1 MVRAS
6 IAVLAAACT
15 AISSAALAQTTP
27 NPSQPNQTVAGPP
40 PMRFEW
46 MREGPAEKCGTQCRE
61 WISATGAIVDTTV
74 MDFEAFAQTRDVR
87 GATVALDSP
96 GGSVVQGLALGREFR
111 RLEIVT
117 TVGQSVRIGAE
128 SDQRATLSPNA
139 TCNSMCVYV
148 LLGGVQRNVPEEA
161 RVLVHQIWPASKR
174 NDANAATYSA
184 ANVVAIQ
191 RVSGELGRYIV
202 DMGADIELFEISSRI
217 PPWEEMRSLTREELR
232 RLRIHT
238 IDDPFGKPPMVRA
251 AAPPGK
257 KADFAMVSLN
267 PLGWTI
273 VERRGLRA
281 LVRQHPI
288 TIEGQEIGAFEI
300 AFSCS
305 DKPDIFRVSYAE
317 KRFAQNTAGGFVDR
331 VEAVGIS
338 VRQENSYFRTLLTM
352 EDSVPTKGAMELISR
367 ARGTIAASL
376 LETAVATAAAE
387 GMASA
392 SQQGMIVAT
401 TTTGKVRTVIR
412 IGQTGLAEGLRVLT
426 TSCSDQLP
434 H

>member
-1 MVRAS
+1 
-6 IAVLAAACT
+6 
-15 AISSAALAQTTP
+15 
-27 NPSQPNQTVAGPP
+27 
-40 PMRFEW
+40 MRFEW

-61 WISATGAIVDTTV
+61 WISASGAIVDTTV
-74 MDFEAFAQTRDVR
+74 MDFEAFAQKRDVR
-87 GATVALDSP
+87 GVTVVLDSP

-117 TVGQSVRIGAE
+117 TVGRSLRIGAAGP
-128 SDQRATLSPNA
+128 DQRATLSPNA

-148 LLGGVQRNVPEEA
+148 LLGGVQRHVPEEA

-174 NDANAATYSA
+174 NDANATTYSA

-217 PPWEEMRSLTREELR
+217 PPWEEMRALTREELR
-232 RLRIHT
+232 RLRVHT
-238 IDDPFGKPPMVRA
+238 TDDPFGKPPAVKA
-251 AAPPGK
+251 VAVLAPSK
-257 KADFAMVSLN
+257 KTEFAVVSLN

-273 VERRGLRA
+273 VERRGLRT

-300 AFSCS
+300 AFTCS
-305 DKPDIFRVSYAE
+305 DKPEIFRVNYAE
-317 KRFAQNTAGGFVDR
+317 KRFAQNTATGILDR

-352 EDSVPTKGAMELISR
+352 EDSVPMKGVTELVSR
-367 ARGTIAASL
+367 AHGTIAVSF

-401 TTTGKVRTVIR
+401 TTTDKVRTVIR
-412 IGQTGLAEGLRVLT
+412 LGQTGLAEGLRVLAAN
-426 TSCSDQLP
+426 CADQLP

>member
-376 LETAVATAAAE
+376 LETAVATVAAE

-401 TTTGKVRTVIR
+401 TTIGKVRTVIR